1 MVKGIVI
8 NDWDEDEGLQN
19 KMVIPSTISI
29 DIDDMMRV
37 FYAHITGTA
46 EAGNVV
52 VRLSKAK
59 TNVASY
65 FTGFNVPRP
74 YMINLLLDINEDPE
88 IFGEMVLDTVNS
100 HVVEQLERMWGL
112 DPEGE
117 EHKHLV
123 SDLDEYLHSTIQEL
137 SELVNMTK
145 EQRFA
150 RIASSSKSRYIL
162 EELRKR
168 PLTRTDIQGVVE
180 TKTGQALFNVDA
192 ILDPFLKTE
201 IISQDWLTGDNN
213 IYLFLI
219 RDFDIVRIPNEKLRK
234 QIKYRKDLKLIKI
247 YEEKVVSFFESYEAC
262 SDGEEL
268 AVILLN
274 PMKYSI
280 IEVLRNEFLSVDELR
295 NRIERNVKHFD
306 MMLEELVEQQVVYVH
321 KNDDGTDLAMLI
333 TDIRPIEI
341 FPAYIMDNL
350 TTQYNNKEI
359 LPELAVKHLDFLER
373 NYR

>member
-1 MVKGIVI
+1 M
-8 NDWDEDEGLQN
+8 
-19 KMVIPSTISI
+19 
-29 DIDDMMRV
+29 
-37 FYAHITGTA
+37 
-46 EAGNVV
+46 
-52 VRLSKAK
+52 
-59 TNVASY
+59 
-65 FTGFNVPRP
+65 
-74 YMINLLLDINEDPE
+74 
-88 IFGEMVLDTVNS
+88 
-100 HVVEQLERMWGL
+100 
-112 DPEGE
+112 
-117 EHKHLV
+117 
-123 SDLDEYLHSTIQEL
+123 
-137 SELVNMTK
+137 
-145 EQRFA
+145 
-150 RIASSSKSRYIL
+150 
-162 EELRKR
+162 
-168 PLTRTDIQGVVE
+168 
-180 TKTGQALFNVDA
+180 
-192 ILDPFLKTE
+192 
-201 IISQDWLTGDNN
+201 
-213 IYLFLI
+213 FLI

-321 KNDDGTDLAMLI
+321 KEDDGTDLVMLI